1 VLAVYREDT
10 ALPKQTFFNLPEE
23 KRDTLIHAAKNEF
36 SRVSLYEASIAN
48 IVKEADIPRGSF
60 YQYFEDKDD
69 LYFYLLDKQGE
80 ELWKTLI
87 TNLKEHQGDLFES
100 LLDLFH
106 TILRMIDDEEARN
119 FYRNVFLNMNYRTE
133 KTFNQNVDYDKFLEK
148 YTQIKDLV
156 LIDVLNIKDEE
167 DLFHILQMT
176 TTIMFQNIILKFA
189 HNLSNEE
196 AYNNFDTQ
204 LTILKR
210 GFLKLQEE
218 VE

>member
-1 VLAVYREDT
+1 MLAVYREDT

>member
-1 VLAVYREDT
+1 
-10 ALPKQTFFNLPEE
+10 
-23 KRDTLIHAAKNEF
+23 
-36 SRVSLYEASIAN
+36 
-48 IVKEADIPRGSF
+48 
-60 YQYFEDKDD
+60 
-69 LYFYLLDKQGE
+69 
-80 ELWKTLI
+80 
-87 TNLKEHQGDLFES
+87 
-100 LLDLFH
+100 
-106 TILRMIDDEEARN
+106 DDEEARN

-167 DLFHILQMT
+167 DLLHIRQMT
-176 TTIMFQNIILKFA
+176 TTIIHQNIILKFD
-189 HNLSNEE
+189 HNLTNKK
-196 AYNNFDTQ
+196 AYNNIYTQ

>member
-1 VLAVYREDT
+1 DT
-10 ALPKQTFFNLPEE
+10 ALPRQTFFNLPEE

-119 FYRNVFLNMNYRTE
+119 FYRNVILNMNYRTE
-133 KTFNQNVDYDKFLEK
+133 KTFNQNVAYVKFIEK
-148 YTQIKDLV
+148 YTHIKYLFFNN
-156 LIDVLNIKDEE
+156 LLNTKDEN
-167 DLFHILQMT
+167 DLFHSL
-176 TTIMFQNIILKFA
+176 
-189 HNLSNEE
+189 
-196 AYNNFDTQ
+196 
-204 LTILKR
+204 
-210 GFLKLQEE
+210 
-218 VE
+218 